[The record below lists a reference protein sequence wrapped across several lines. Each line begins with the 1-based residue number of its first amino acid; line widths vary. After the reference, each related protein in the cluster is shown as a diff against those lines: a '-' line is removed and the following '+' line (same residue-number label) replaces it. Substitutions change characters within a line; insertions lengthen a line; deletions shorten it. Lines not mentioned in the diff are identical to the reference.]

1 MKICFHKLITS
12 NLKARTSLS
21 MFLLFLFFANLSILY
36 IDGGKPSNVTLNLIE
51 IEVLTDNDKTHVNTR
66 F

>member
-1 MKICFHKLITS
+1 MVV
-12 NLKARTSLS
+12 R
-21 MFLLFLFFANLSILY
+21 
-36 IDGGKPSNVTLNLIE
+36 PSNVTLNLIE